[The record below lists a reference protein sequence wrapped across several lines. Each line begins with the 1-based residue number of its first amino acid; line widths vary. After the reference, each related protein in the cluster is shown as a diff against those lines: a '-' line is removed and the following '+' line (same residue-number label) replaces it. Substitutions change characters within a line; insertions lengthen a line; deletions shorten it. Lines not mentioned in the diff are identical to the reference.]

1 MMREAQK
8 MMKDPA
14 FQKYMN
20 QMMAAPQFKTAM
32 KSTKEALND
41 PEKVKELEEKA
52 KAAIE
57 LGNQELEELKA
68 AKEGDD
74 DEKKPAAVAKDDAKP
89 AAEEE
94 EEVDDMPEIP
104 KLNLN

>member
-1 MMREAQK
+1 MREAQK

>member
-1 MMREAQK
+1 
-8 MMKDPA
+8 
-14 FQKYMN
+14 MN

-57 LGNQELEELKA
+57 LGNKELEELKA
-68 AKEGDD
+68 AKEDD
-74 DEKKPAAVAKDDAKP
+74 DGDEKKPAAVAKDDDAKP